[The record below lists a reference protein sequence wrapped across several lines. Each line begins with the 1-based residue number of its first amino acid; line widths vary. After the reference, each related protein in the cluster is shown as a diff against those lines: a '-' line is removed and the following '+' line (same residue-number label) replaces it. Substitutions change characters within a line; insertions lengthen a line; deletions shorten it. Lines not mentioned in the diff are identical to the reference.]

1 MPPSQACKLH
11 RTGGVVDDCGQNELN
26 KVGLKGLLS
35 IRHCHNDVSPAEG
48 YQDSSVVWS
57 TLCIKCGS
65 KFSFEILYVREGKAD
80 GIW

>member
-1 MPPSQACKLH
+1 M
-11 RTGGVVDDCGQNELN
+11 VDDWRQKELN

-57 TLCIKCGS
+57 TLHTKCGS
-65 KFSFEILYVREGKAD
+65 KFSFEILHVREGKAD